1 VNPRFLTVGPCGGL
15 TEKRSLFK
23 TEEPCL
29 SAPAPQP
36 DVRMADS
43 TQLLTQPRPPARV
56 VALLWVIV
64 IAIVVAFGFFASSLC
79 ITFLLA
85 GFLAILVDPIP
96 TYFERFHVPRLI
108 STAVLI
114 ISGVLLVTL
123 LIYVSYGRAAVM
135 IDDMP
140 EYAERI
146 REAVKP
152 LSQRIEQVQKS
163 AGSITSTPSPKRVQE
178 VRVSET
184 PAWPSYLIRGVGS
197 AWGAVIVGGIVPF
210 LMFFMLV
217 RKSHLYTWLANAFGA
232 KMDVPKFT
240 TGLTKMIR
248 GFALGNL
255 VIGALMAAITAAV
268 LLELKLQGAVPLGVA
283 SGILNLVPFIGAVLA
298 AAVPL
303 LAATLQFETVGPYAI
318 ILLTVIG
325 LHIISSNLLV
335 PKFIGSR
342 VNIGPVAATM
352 GMLFWG
358 WMWGVM
364 GIILAV
370 PLTAF
375 VKLVADCHPSLI
387 HISNLLA
394 ETPRPVPNWA
404 QAGQAKVARAI
415 PFLRKRAHAE
425 GKD

>member
-1 VNPRFLTVGPCGGL
+1 MPD
-15 TEKRSLFK
+15 S
-23 TEEPCL
+23 
-29 SAPAPQP
+29 PQP
-36 DVRMADS
+36 E
-43 TQLLTQPRPPARV
+43 TQPRPLVRV
-56 VALLWVIV
+56 VALLWVVV

-85 GFLAILVDPIP
+85 GFLAILLDPIP
-96 TYFERFHVPRLI
+96 TYFQRFHIPRLV

-114 ISGVLLVTL
+114 ISGILLVTL
-123 LIYVSYGRAAVM
+123 LVYVSYNRATLM

-140 EYAERI
+140 EYADRI

-152 LSQRIEQVQKS
+152 ISQNIERMQKS
-163 AGSITSTPSPKRVQE
+163 AGTITSAAPSKKIQE

-217 RKSHLYTWLANAFGA
+217 RKSHLYNWLANAFGD
-232 KMDVPKFT
+232 KVDVPKFT
-240 TGLTKMIR
+240 MRLTNMVR
-248 GFALGNL
+248 GFAVGNL
-255 VIGALMAAITAAV
+255 IIGAGMAAITVAV
-268 LLELKLQGAVPLGVA
+268 FYELKLQGAVPLGIA
-283 SGILNLVPFIGAVLA
+283 SGFLNLVPFIGAILA
-298 AAVPL
+298 AALPL
-303 LAATLQFETVGPYAI
+303 LAATLQYDTAGPFLI
-318 ILLTVIG
+318 ILLTVFA
-325 LHIISSNLLV
+325 LHLVSSNFLV

-352 GMLFWG
+352 GILFWG

-364 GIILAV
+364 GILLAV

-375 VKLVADCHPSLI
+375 VKLVSDCHPSLI

-404 QAGQAKVARAI
+404 QASQAKVTQAI
-415 PFLRKRAHAE
+415 PFLRKRANADP
-425 GKD
+425 KN

>member
-1 VNPRFLTVGPCGGL
+1 V
-15 TEKRSLFK
+15 
-23 TEEPCL
+23 
-29 SAPAPQP
+29 
-36 DVRMADS
+36 
-43 TQLLTQPRPPARV
+43 RV

-64 IAIVVAFGFFASSLC
+64 IAIVVAFGYFASSLC

-85 GFLAILVDPIP
+85 GFLAILLDPIP
-96 TYFERFHVPRLI
+96 TYFERFHIPRLI
-108 STAVLI
+108 STAILI
-114 ISGVLLVTL
+114 ITGVLLASF
-123 LIYVSYGRAAVM
+123 LIYVSYSRAAVM
-135 IDDMP
+135 IDDIP
-140 EYAERI
+140 EYADRI
-146 REAVKP
+146 RQAVKP

-163 AGSITSTPSPKRVQE
+163 AGSITSNTSPKRVQE
-178 VRVSET
+178 VRMSET

-197 AWGAVIVGGIVPF
+197 AWGTVIIGGIVPF

-217 RKSHLYTWLANAFGA
+217 RKSHLYHWLANAFGE

-240 TGLTKMIR
+240 ARLTKMVR

-255 VIGALMAAITAAV
+255 VIGAIMATITVAV
-268 LLELKLQGAVPLGVA
+268 LYELKLQGAVPLGIA
-283 SGILNLVPFIGAVLA
+283 SGVLNLIPFVGAVLA
-298 AAVPL
+298 ATLPL
-303 LAATLQFETVGPYAI
+303 LAATLQFDSAGPYFV
-318 ILLTVIG
+318 ILLTVIA
-325 LHIISSNLLV
+325 LHIISANILV

-364 GIILAV
+364 GILLAV

-375 VKLVADCHPSLI
+375 VKLAADCHPSLI

-404 QAGQAKVARAI
+404 QVGQARVAQAI
-415 PFLRKRAHAE
+415 PFLRKRAPVE

>member
-1 VNPRFLTVGPCGGL
+1 V
-15 TEKRSLFK
+15 
-23 TEEPCL
+23 
-29 SAPAPQP
+29 
-36 DVRMADS
+36 
-43 TQLLTQPRPPARV
+43 RV

-64 IAIVVAFGFFASSLC
+64 IAIVVAFGYFASSLC

-85 GFLAILVDPIP
+85 GFLAILLDPIP
-96 TYFERFHVPRLI
+96 TYFERFHIPRLI
-108 STAVLI
+108 STAILI
-114 ISGVLLVTL
+114 ITGVLLVSF
-123 LIYVSYGRAAVM
+123 LIYVSYSRASVM
-135 IDDMP
+135 IDDIP
-140 EYAERI
+140 AYADRI

-152 LSQRIEQVQKS
+152 LSQRIEQLQKS
-163 AGSITSTPSPKRVQE
+163 AGSITSNPSPKRVQE
-178 VRVSET
+178 VRMSET

-197 AWGAVIVGGIVPF
+197 AWGAVIIGGIVPF

-217 RKSHLYTWLANAFGA
+217 RKSHLYNWLANAFGE

-240 TGLTKMIR
+240 ARLAKMVR

-255 VIGALMAAITAAV
+255 VIGAIMATITVAV
-268 LLELKLQGAVPLGVA
+268 LYELKLQGAVPLGIA
-283 SGILNLVPFIGAVLA
+283 SGVLNLIPFVGALLA
-298 AAVPL
+298 ATLPL
-303 LAATLQFETVGPYAI
+303 LAATLQFDSAGPYFV
-318 ILLTVIG
+318 ILLTVIA
-325 LHIISSNLLV
+325 LHIISANILV

-364 GIILAV
+364 GILLAV

-394 ETPRPVPNWA
+394 ETSRPVPNWA
-404 QAGQAKVARAI
+404 QVGQARVAQAI
-415 PFLRKRAHAE
+415 PFLRKRAPVE
-425 GKD
+425 GKN

>member
-1 VNPRFLTVGPCGGL
+1 MVD
-15 TEKRSLFK
+15 
-23 TEEPCL
+23 
-29 SAPAPQP
+29 SAEVP
-36 DVRMADS
+36 
-43 TQLLTQPRPPARV
+43 QPRPPVRV
-56 VALLWVIV
+56 VGLLWVIV
-64 IAIVVAFGFFASSLC
+64 MAIIVAFGFFASSLC

-85 GFLAILVDPIP
+85 GFLAILLDPIP

-108 STAVLI
+108 STAVLV
-114 ISGVLLVTL
+114 ISGVLLMTL
-123 LIYVSYGRAAVM
+123 LVYVSYSRANLM
-135 IDDMP
+135 IDNIP
-140 EYAERI
+140 EYADRI

-163 AGSITSTPSPKRVQE
+163 AGSITSTPAPKRVQE

-217 RKSHLYTWLANAFGA
+217 RKSHLYDWLANAFGD

-240 TGLTKMIR
+240 TRLTQMVR

-255 VIGALMAAITAAV
+255 VIGALMAAITVSV
-268 LLELKLQGAVPLGVA
+268 LFELKLQGAVPLGIA
-283 SGILNLVPFIGAVLA
+283 SGVLNLVPFIGAVLA
-298 AAVPL
+298 AALPL
-303 LAATLQFETVGPYAI
+303 LAGTLQFDTPGPYVL
-318 ILLTVIG
+318 ILVTVVA

-387 HISNLLA
+387 HVSNLLA

-404 QAGQAKVARAI
+404 QAGKAKVAQAI
-415 PFLRKRAHAE
+415 PFFRKRARAE
-425 GKD
+425 GKN

>member
-1 VNPRFLTVGPCGGL
+1 MPDN
-15 TEKRSLFK
+15 
-23 TEEPCL
+23 
-29 SAPAPQP
+29 PQP
-36 DVRMADS
+36 E
-43 TQLLTQPRPPARV
+43 TQPRPLIRV

-64 IAIVVAFGFFASSLC
+64 IAIIVAFGFFASSLC

-85 GFLAILVDPIP
+85 GFLAILLDPIP
-96 TYFERFHVPRLI
+96 TYFERLHVPRLL
-108 STAVLI
+108 STAVLV
-114 ISGVLLVTL
+114 ISGMLLVTL
-123 LIYVSYGRAAVM
+123 LVYVSYNRASLM

-140 EYAERI
+140 EYADRI
-146 REAVKP
+146 RGAVKP
-152 LSQRIEQVQKS
+152 LSQNIEKMQKS
-163 AGSITSTPSPKRVQE
+163 AGSITSTVPSRKVQE

-217 RKSHLYTWLANAFGA
+217 RKSHLYNWLDNAFGE

-240 TGLTKMIR
+240 SRLTKMVR
-248 GFALGNL
+248 GFAVGNL
-255 VIGALMAAITAAV
+255 IIGAAMAAITVAIFY
-268 LLELKLQGAVPLGVA
+268 ELKLQGAVPVGIA
-283 SGILNLVPFIGAVLA
+283 SGFLNLVPFIGAILA
-298 AAVPL
+298 AALPL
-303 LAATLQFETVGPYAI
+303 LGATLQYVTAGPFLI
-318 ILLTVIG
+318 ILLTVFA
-325 LHIISSNLLV
+325 LHLVSSNFLV

-352 GMLFWG
+352 GILFWG

-364 GIILAV
+364 GILLAV

-404 QAGQAKVARAI
+404 QTSQAKVAQAI
-415 PFLRKRAHAE
+415 PFLRKRARAE
-425 GKD
+425 TKN

>member
-1 VNPRFLTVGPCGGL
+1 
-15 TEKRSLFK
+15 
-23 TEEPCL
+23 
-29 SAPAPQP
+29 
-36 DVRMADS
+36 MADS
-43 TQLLTQPRPPARV
+43 TQLMTQPRPPVRV

-64 IAIVVAFGFFASSLC
+64 IAIIVAFGFFASSLC

-85 GFLAILVDPIP
+85 GFLAILLDPIP
-96 TYFERFHVPRLI
+96 TYFERFHIPRLI
-108 STAVLI
+108 STAILI
-114 ISGVLLVTL
+114 ITGVLLVTL
-123 LIYVSYGRAAVM
+123 LIYISYGRATVM
-135 IDDMP
+135 IDDIP
-140 EYAERI
+140 EYAERL
-146 REAVKP
+146 RDAVKP

-163 AGSITSTPSPKRVQE
+163 AGSITSSPSPKRVQE

-217 RKSHLYTWLANAFGA
+217 RKSHLYNWLANAFGA

-240 TGLTKMIR
+240 SRLTKMVR
-248 GFALGNL
+248 GFAIGNL
-255 VIGALMAAITAAV
+255 IIGAAMASITVAV
-268 LLELKLQGAVPLGVA
+268 LYELKLQGALPLGIA
-283 SGILNLVPFIGAVLA
+283 SGVLNLIPFIGAVLA
-298 AAVPL
+298 AALPL
-303 LAATLQFETVGPYAI
+303 LAATLQFDTAGPYVI
-318 ILLTVIG
+318 ILMTVIA
-325 LHIISSNLLV
+325 LHIISANILV

-364 GIILAV
+364 GILLAV

-375 VKLVADCHPSLI
+375 VKLAADCHPSLI

-404 QAGQAKVARAI
+404 QAGQARVAQAI
-415 PFLRKRAHAE
+415 PFLRKRAPAE
-425 GKD
+425 SKN